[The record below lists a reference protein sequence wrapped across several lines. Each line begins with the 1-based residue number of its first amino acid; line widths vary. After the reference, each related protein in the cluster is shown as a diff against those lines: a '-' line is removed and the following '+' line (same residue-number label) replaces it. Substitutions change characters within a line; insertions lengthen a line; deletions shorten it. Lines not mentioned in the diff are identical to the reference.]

1 MKLHVFNPEHEMAL
15 AANLDQYTSPRAG
28 REMRSHLSFLP
39 ALWADDGDYVL
50 VDDVDEARNAISQID
65 GRKANVQFV
74 KIKHFPISDI
84 HQICP
89 WGWNRSI
96 VHQLKRLQVS
106 SHLLPT
112 AKQLDEIR
120 EISNRKWASEHLLSA
135 LRTIGDDI
143 VGEASYYS
151 TFPKFVSPVVL
162 KSPWSCSGRG
172 VRYAF
177 TEKQY
182 MAHESWAKN
191 IISQQGGVMIEPYYR
206 HVMDF
211 ALEFESTKN
220 GIQYLG
226 LSLFFTNKGGYTGNV
241 IASEEYK
248 LNIVSQY
255 VPLRILE
262 DAKAMIT
269 ERMALFIADK
279 YFGPFGVDMMVVV
292 DENHAYQLHPCVE
305 LNLRRTMGHVSLSFE
320 RVFSNPMC
328 MSVKYNGRYRLD
340 ISPWEDDLS
349 KI

>member
-1 MKLHVFNPEHEMAL
+1 
-15 AANLDQYTSPRAG
+15 
-28 REMRSHLSFLP
+28 
-39 ALWADDGDYVL
+39 
-50 VDDVDEARNAISQID
+50 
-65 GRKANVQFV
+65 
-74 KIKHFPISDI
+74 
-84 HQICP
+84 
-89 WGWNRSI
+89 
-96 VHQLKRLQVS
+96 
-106 SHLLPT
+106 
-112 AKQLDEIR
+112 
-120 EISNRKWASEHLLSA
+120 
-135 LRTIGDDI
+135 
-143 VGEASYYS
+143 
-151 TFPKFVSPVVL
+151 
-162 KSPWSCSGRG
+162 
-172 VRYAF
+172 VRYAL

-241 IASEEYK
+241 LASEEYK

-255 VPLRILE
+255 VPIQILE
-262 DAKAMIT
+262 DAKAMIM
-269 ERMALFIADK
+269 ERMAFFIADK
-279 YFGPFGVDMMVVV
+279 YYGPFGVDMMVVV

-320 RVFSNPMC
+320 RVFYNPMC

-340 ISPWEDDLS
+340 ISPWEDDLR